1 MMSDNW
7 KNAKEQIISIVSSQ
21 PDDSTLGE
29 LLREIHLARVV
40 ERGLADVAAGREM
53 DQEEARRQAQ
63 SWFK

>member
-1 MMSDNW
+1 MISDDW

-40 ERGLADVAAGREM
+40 ERGLEDVAAGREM